1 MKAPPR
7 GLSAKCLPQQLH
19 SRVCFA
25 QTRHMAGVTL
35 DTVREGST
43 AQRPIDKS
51 VGSGK
56 VFITRHGERA
66 DLADEAWLAQA
77 EVLVSL
83 L

>member
-1 MKAPPR
+1 
-7 GLSAKCLPQQLH
+7 
-19 SRVCFA
+19 
-25 QTRHMAGVTL
+25 MAGVTL
-35 DTVREGST
+35 DKVREGST
-43 AQRPIDKS
+43 AQRPLDKS

>member
-1 MKAPPR
+1 
-7 GLSAKCLPQQLH
+7 
-19 SRVCFA
+19 
-25 QTRHMAGVTL
+25 MAGVTL
-35 DTVREGST
+35 DKVREDST

-83 L
+83 LQHARSTINELSLCCRRLMTLH

>member
-1 MKAPPR
+1 
-7 GLSAKCLPQQLH
+7 
-19 SRVCFA
+19 
-25 QTRHMAGVTL
+25 MAGLTL
-35 DTVREGST
+35 DKVRQGSA

-51 VGSGK
+51 VSSGK